1 MSTTMERPGC
11 SSDSGTQRH
20 PTRLLKRPPSL
31 NIVPAPAN
39 NWTTAIPLLSP
50 LALLPESPV
59 NQPPVENQ
67 TKAITA
73 TVAPVFKTWQ
83 HPAAPFCYEPSS
95 TFVPPFVPVQNHCFQ
110 IQRFRKYSFLSFLVL
125 PRSNGPDLRFLF
137 LLLCGW
143 NNAISVQMTNEKI
156 IKYGTV

>member
-1 MSTTMERPGC
+1 MRTRMRNRTRVKGRKVPGPEGFTFYVNDDGETRPQLRFRN
-11 SSDSGTQRH
+11 SAASQS
-20 PTRLLKRPPSL
+20 SL

-50 LALLPESPV
+50 LALSPESPV

-67 TKAITA
+67 TKAVTA

-95 TFVPPFVPVQNHCFQ
+95 TFVPPFVPV
-110 IQRFRKYSFLSFLVL
+110 
-125 PRSNGPDLRFLF
+125 
-137 LLLCGW
+137 
-143 NNAISVQMTNEKI
+143 
-156 IKYGTV
+156 